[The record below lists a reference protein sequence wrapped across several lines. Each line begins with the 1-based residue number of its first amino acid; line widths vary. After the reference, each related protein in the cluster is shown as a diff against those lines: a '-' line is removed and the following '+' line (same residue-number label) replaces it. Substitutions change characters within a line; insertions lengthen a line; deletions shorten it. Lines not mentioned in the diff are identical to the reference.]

1 VSALERPTSTAAG
14 HVTSTRARPSRAS
27 SLARLERLTLVGMAL
42 GAALMLQPWWPGGMR
57 AGFFVTLGSTL
68 AQIVLGHMAE
78 SDA

>member
-1 VSALERPTSTAAG
+1 MTTAPRGTVDTTSATPRGGT
-14 HVTSTRARPSRAS
+14 VV
-27 SLARLERLTLVGMAL
+27 RLERLTLVGMAI